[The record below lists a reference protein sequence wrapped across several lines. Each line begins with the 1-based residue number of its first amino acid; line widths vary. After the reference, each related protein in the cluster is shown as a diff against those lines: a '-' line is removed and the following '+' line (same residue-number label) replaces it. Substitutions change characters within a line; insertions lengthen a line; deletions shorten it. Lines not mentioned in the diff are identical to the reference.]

1 MVALWTVF
9 YNWCLQFVF
18 VRIGYS
24 SEGMKAVR
32 MFETKAGHKLD
43 EIDKNVERIF
53 FELENLS
60 TDEQHENTKGKKS
73 CIFKKLCIFIKCNV
87 YLVVRR
93 WSYWTRELLV
103 ARCFIQSNSEHQT
116 TEKQIY
122 KLPSLYS
129 IDYSTD

>member
-1 MVALWTVF
+1 M
-9 YNWCLQFVF
+9 
-18 VRIGYS
+18 
-24 SEGMKAVR
+24 R

-73 CIFKKLCIFIKCNV
+73 CIFKKLSIFIKCNV

-93 WSYWTRELLV
+93 
-103 ARCFIQSNSEHQT
+103 
-116 TEKQIY
+116 
-122 KLPSLYS
+122 
-129 IDYSTD
+129 